1 MFDKHKD
8 KIANEMKYKKCQ
20 TTLILGFEG
29 ACCVDFWGFFLSST
43 LSWIETSLLWSFLKL
58 RAICFKLLLGST
70 FLCSSVNFVY
80 FKSNI

>member
-1 MFDKHKD
+1 MYDKNKD

-43 LSWIETSLLWSFLKL
+43 LS
-58 RAICFKLLLGST
+58 
-70 FLCSSVNFVY
+70 
-80 FKSNI
+80 